1 MNGKGSMAGW
11 IGFAGVVMFIVG
23 GLNMFQGLVAI
34 FDDEYFIPTRE
45 GFLLVD
51 LTTWGWVMLI
61 WGLLLVVAGLAL
73 QAGIG
78 WARWFTIVVV
88 VVNIFAQLGFLGNSD
103 YPAWTLTLLALNV
116 IVLYA
121 LTVRW
126 AETKGNLIDIG

>member
-1 MNGKGSMAGW
+1 MNAKGSMAGW
-11 IGFAGVVMFIVG
+11 IGFAGVVLFIVG

-34 FDDEYFIPTRE
+34 FDDEYFIPTRA

-51 LTTWGWVMLI
+51 LTTWGWVMMI
-61 WGLLLVVAGLAL
+61 WGFALVIAGFAL

-78 WARWFTIVVV
+78 WARWFTIVIVAL
-88 VVNIFAQLGFLGNSD
+88 NFFAQLGFLGNSE
-103 YPAWTLTLLALNV
+103 YPVWSLTLLALNV

-126 AETKGNLIDIG
+126 SESKSGLIDIG

>member
-88 VVNIFAQLGFLGNSD
+88 TVNIFAQLGFLGNSD

-126 AETKGNLIDIG
+126 DETKGNLIDIG

>member
-88 VVNIFAQLGFLGNSD
+88 TVNIFAQLGFLGNSD

>member
-1 MNGKGSMAGW
+1 MGAKGSMAGW
-11 IGFAGVVMFIVG
+11 IGFAGIVMFIIG

-34 FDDEYFIPTRE
+34 FDDEYFVPTE
-45 GFLLVD
+45 AGFLLVD
-51 LTTWGWVMLI
+51 LTAWGWTMLI
-61 WGLLLVVAGLAL
+61 WGALLVVAGFAL

-88 VVNIFAQLGFLGNSD
+88 ALNFFAQLGFLGNSD
-103 YPAWTLTLLALNV
+103 YPVWTLTLLALNV

-126 AETKGNLIDIG
+126 DETKGNLIDIG